1 MSLELN
7 DIYGVLK
14 QIFPERNNFYPCSY
28 SDEYEELLEFGV
40 DTAEKLTDL
49 LNKHLDEI
57 MEEDKSVEVD
67 DATYDYF
74 CGELGK
80 SVVDERIENGYWYSW
95 PALLRLSLEAEFGER
110 YMEYSYE
117 RDGIEEE

>member
-14 QIFPERNNFYPCSY
+14 QVLPERNNFYPCSY

-40 DTAEKLTDL
+40 DTTDKLLAL
-49 LNKHLDEI
+49 LKKHLEEI
-57 MEEDKSVEVD
+57 MEADKSVDVD
-67 DATYDYF
+67 EATYDYF
-74 CGELGK
+74 CDELGK
-80 SVVDERIENGYWYSW
+80 SVVDERIESGYWYSW
-95 PALLRLSLEAEFGER
+95 PAILRLSLEAEFGEK
-110 YMEYSYE
+110 YIEYAFE